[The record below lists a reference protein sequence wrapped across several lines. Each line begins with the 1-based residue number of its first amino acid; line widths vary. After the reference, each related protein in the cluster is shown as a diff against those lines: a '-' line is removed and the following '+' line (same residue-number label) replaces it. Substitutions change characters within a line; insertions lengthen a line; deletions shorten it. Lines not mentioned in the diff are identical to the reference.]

1 VILRKCMLS
10 ELYSCIC
17 SPNEVRS
24 QAKRAG
30 GAKYNSRVVQ
40 AEKYKRRVE
49 EKPMVQPNPL
59 DDVFGNRLA

>member
-1 VILRKCMLS
+1 MR
-10 ELYSCIC
+10 

-30 GAKYNSRVVQ
+30 GAKYKSRVVQ

-49 EKPMVQPNPL
+49 ENPPLQPSPL

>member
-1 VILRKCMLS
+1 M
-10 ELYSCIC
+10 C

-30 GAKYNSRVVQ
+30 GAKYKSRVVQ
-40 AEKYKRRVE
+40 AEKYKRRID
-49 EKPMVQPNPL
+49 EKPMLQPNPL